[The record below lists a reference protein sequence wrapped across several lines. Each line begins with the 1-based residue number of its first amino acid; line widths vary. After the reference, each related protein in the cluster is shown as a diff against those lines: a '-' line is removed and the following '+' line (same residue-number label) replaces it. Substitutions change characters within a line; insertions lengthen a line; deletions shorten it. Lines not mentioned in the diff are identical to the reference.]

1 MTSITYKTDDDAS
14 VKKAFDQLMVARAGN
29 RTQVLADLNQNAIA
43 VANANLWTSDLQKTV
58 VLVKEWA
65 MGLYMERGK
74 QCTYN
79 GTLYNIVQSHPVTN
93 PTFTPNA
100 VASLYRPAPFTDP
113 GRLYPRWNS
122 IGLLDSVNNWKLN
135 DRVDHNNKYWRSLVN
150 NNVWEP
156 GVSQWVEIT
165 S

>member
-1 MTSITYKTDDDAS
+1 MTTITFDPLNQES
-14 VKKAFDQLMVARAGN
+14 VKKAFDQLYVVYKGN
-29 RTQVLADLNQNAIA
+29 KNQVLSAMNNSIANTNADSWQSQ
-43 VANANLWTSDLQKTV
+43 TQTTV
-58 VLVKEWA
+58 SIVKEWA

-79 GTLYNIVQSHPVTN
+79 GILYNIVQSHSVTN

-122 IGLLDSVNNWKLN
+122 IGLLDSVNNWKLD

-150 NNVWEP
+150 NNVWQP